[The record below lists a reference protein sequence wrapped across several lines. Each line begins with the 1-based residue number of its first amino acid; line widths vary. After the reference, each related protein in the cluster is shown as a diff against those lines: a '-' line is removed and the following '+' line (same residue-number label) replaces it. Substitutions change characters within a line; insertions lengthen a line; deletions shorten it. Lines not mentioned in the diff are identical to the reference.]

1 MSLLQ
6 ADEQTLEELEKTK
19 WVRVGKTLLKDWRLY
34 LLLIPML
41 VFLVLFKY
49 LPIYGVLQ
57 AFKSFNSSSSI
68 LDMRW
73 QGLINF
79 QNMFDESKSMGVE
92 FWRAFRNT
100 FVNSMYGLLFGF
112 PIPIFI
118 ALLFT
123 EIGNG
128 AVRSVVQVCVYLP
141 KFLSTVVTC
150 SIITVMFRV
159 YTVSG
164 AVIYNSGLLQRLF
177 EAMKI
182 VPMKDYGEEFGI
194 HGAISG
200 LSMPKY
206 FRPIYQVSGVWE
218 GAGYGSIV
226 YFAAALAIDP
236 TSYEAARIDGASKLQ
251 QIKYVTLPG
260 MTSTLTIMLI
270 IRIGQILNI
279 GYEKVLLLYNTSTY
293 ETADV
298 ISTWVRRKAQTPSEN
313 PIGVAGDLMNSL
325 IAMCLVLGANAISR
339 RVSSTSLF

>member
-6 ADEQTLEELEKTK
+6 ADEQTLEELERTK
-19 WVRVGKTLLKDWRLY
+19 WIRVGKTLVKDWRLY
-34 LLLIPML
+34 LLLVPML

-79 QNMFDESKSMGVE
+79 RNMFDESKSMGIE

-123 EIGNG
+123 EINNG
-128 AVRSVVQVCVYLP
+128 TVRSIVQVCVYLP

-150 SIITVMFRV
+150 SIITIMFRV
-159 YTVSG
+159 YTQSG
-164 AVIYNSGLLQRLF
+164 DVIYNSGLLQRLF

-182 VPMKDYGEEFGI
+182 VPMENG
-194 HGAISG
+194 HGNISA
-200 LSMPKY
+200 LQMPKY
-206 FRPIYQVSGVWE
+206 FRPIYQVTGVWE

-279 GYEKVLLLYNTSTY
+279 GYEKVLLLYNESAY

-298 ISTWVRRKAQTPSEN
+298 ISTWVRRKAQVAADN
-313 PIGVAGDLMNSL
+313 PIGVAGDLMNSI

>member
-6 ADEQTLEELEKTK
+6 ADEQTLEELERTK
-19 WVRVGKTLLKDWRLY
+19 WIRVGKTLVKDWRLY
-34 LLLIPML
+34 LLLVPML

-79 QNMFDESKSMGVE
+79 RNMFDESKSMGIE

-123 EIGNG
+123 EINNG
-128 AVRSVVQVCVYLP
+128 TVRSIVQVCVYLP

-150 SIITVMFRV
+150 SIITIMFRV
-159 YTVSG
+159 YTQSG
-164 AVIYNSGLLQRLF
+164 DVIYNSGLLQRLF

-182 VPMKDYGEEFGI
+182 VPMENG
-194 HGAISG
+194 HGNISA
-200 LSMPKY
+200 LQMPKY
-206 FRPIYQVSGVWE
+206 FRPIYQVTGVWE

-279 GYEKVLLLYNTSTY
+279 GYEKVLLLYNESTY

-298 ISTWVRRKAQTPSEN
+298 ISTWVRRKAQVAAEN
-313 PIGVAGDLMNSL
+313 PIGVAGDLMNSI